1 MACLIS
7 KKGSSL
13 HDKSATHV
21 PAHVL
26 PMSPVHTGG
35 RAPAIT
41 PAGAAVRVCASVR
54 RSSQAGESADR
65 QPLRGRAAR
74 RVDSLQTSQAYPP
87 QRGVGKPARRA

>member
-35 RAPAIT
+35 RAPAISS
-41 PAGAAVRVCASVR
+41 AGAAVRVFEDGVV
-54 RSSQAGESADR
+54 AGR
-65 QPLRGRAAR
+65 
-74 RVDSLQTSQAYPP
+74 
-87 QRGVGKPARRA
+87 

>member
-26 PMSPVHTGG
+26 PMSPVHTMNN
-35 RAPAIT
+35 
-41 PAGAAVRVCASVR
+41 
-54 RSSQAGESADR
+54 
-65 QPLRGRAAR
+65 PLR
-74 RVDSLQTSQAYPP
+74 QESQKTLEM
-87 QRGVGKPARRA
+87 QRDC